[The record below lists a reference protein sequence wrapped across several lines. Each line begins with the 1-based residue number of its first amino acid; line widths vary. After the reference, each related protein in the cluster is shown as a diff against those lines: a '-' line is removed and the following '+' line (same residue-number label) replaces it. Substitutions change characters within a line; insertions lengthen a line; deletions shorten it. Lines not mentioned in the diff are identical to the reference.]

1 MTGVMAEPI
10 QRKAR
15 DKAIA
20 DANEE
25 ERLNPGSDPHRV
37 PRPQPPRKRRPN
49 KAALPG
55 SQNAHLRGPKPKR
68 GPRGMST

>member
-1 MTGVMAEPI
+1 MTDAKHRQAGRRRTVT
-10 QRKAR
+10 
-15 DKAIA
+15 

-25 ERLNPGSDPHRV
+25 ERLHPGSEPHRV
-37 PRPQPPRKRRPN
+37 PRPQPPRKKQPH

-55 SQNAHLRGPKPKR
+55 SQNADLKGPKPRR

>member
-1 MTGVMAEPI
+1 MPEPVK
-10 QRKAR
+10 RKAR
-15 DKAIA
+15 DAAIT

-25 ERLNPGSDPHRV
+25 ERLHPGSDPHRV
-37 PRPQPPRKRRPN
+37 PRPQPRRKRTPN

-55 SQNAHLRGPKPKR
+55 SQNADLRGPKPKR

>member
-1 MTGVMAEPI
+1 MAQLI
-10 QRKAR
+10 DRKAR
-15 DKAIA
+15 DSAV

-25 ERLNPGSDPHRV
+25 ERLHPGSDSHRV
-37 PRPQPPRKRRPN
+37 ARPQPPRKRRPN

-55 SQNAHLRGPKPKR
+55 SQNADLRGPKPRR